1 MMNNNRMRALEEHSR
16 GTDEEIRTEIKM
28 QGTELHKKIE
38 QLQLQINTV
47 PTTLNSFK
55 ANQKETIFLV
65 GMEILWEFKKA
76 QSRVRHGL
84 AKVGTTSFLQGK
96 TSWLDKRR
104 FLKMHVGQ

>member
-1 MMNNNRMRALEEHSR
+1 MRALEEHSR
-16 GTDEEIRTEIKM
+16 GTNEEIRTEIKM

-38 QLQLQINTV
+38 QLQLQI
-47 PTTLNSFK
+47 NSFK